1 MKKEAQRSSETRDT
15 FYQATQDYVL
25 EDSSFKFKVKCFA
38 LLNAL
43 NSSHIYLQTCIANN
57 VATSTWIFQ

>member
-1 MKKEAQRSSETRDT
+1 MYNEDGGTTFLRNSDT
-15 FYQATQDYVL
+15 FYQASQDYVL
-25 EDSSFKFKVKCFA
+25 EDSNFKFKVKCFA

-57 VATSTWIFQ
+57 VATST